1 MIEAHAHTHIQY
13 TVAPAL
19 VGAVVLIAF
28 CKSSDYFRER
38 GFHQSGSSV
47 FSLVGYILLATI
59 SSSNIPVLY
68 LAMFLCT
75 IGVSFI
81 PRTKYRQRQ

>member
-1 MIEAHAHTHIQY
+1 MHMQY

-19 VGAVVLIAF
+19 VGAIVLIAF

-47 FSLVGYILLATI
+47 FSLVGYILLATT
-59 SSSNIPVLY
+59 SSSDIHILY
-68 LAMFLCT
+68 FAMFLCT
-75 IGVSFI
+75 MGVS
-81 PRTKYRQRQ
+81 PTRLPKYH